1 MSFATHLEC
10 SRCGTRA
17 AIESTPGLCSCGGP
31 FLVRYDLATLR
42 GKDLR
47 HEFSS
52 RPAGLWRYRELLPVR
67 DDASLVT
74 LGEGGTPL
82 LASTRLVEKLGAPS
96 LYLKDES
103 LNPTGTFKARGFSV
117 AVSMAVELGLKRLAL
132 ATAGNA
138 GGALAAYT
146 ARCGLQASVI
156 MPENSPRAN
165 LLECR
170 FYGAELELIPGT
182 IRECGLRL
190 KEKIGSGEW
199 FDVSTFREPYRVE
212 GKKTMAYEFFEQLGG
227 RLPEAVIYPAGGGTG
242 LVAMWKAFEEMEA
255 LGWIGPGRPKMVA
268 VQASGCAPLVRAF
281 DQGAEQAEPW
291 ANPSTEASGLCVP
304 RSLADFLI
312 LRLLRESKGKAV
324 AVEEAEIQQAVREIA
339 ATEGLLIA
347 PEAAAAYAG
356 YKRLLEEK
364 FLERNESV
372 VVFLTGSGYKY
383 LDQFG
388 SWSVE

>member
-10 SRCGTRA
+10 SRCSTRA
-17 AIESTPGLCSCGGP
+17 EIESTPGLCSCGGP
-31 FLVRYDLATLR
+31 FLVRYDLETLR

-47 HEFSS
+47 REFAS
-52 RPAGLWRYRELLPVR
+52 RPAGVWRYRELLPPR
-67 DDASLVT
+67 DDSSIVT

-82 LASTRLVEKLGAPS
+82 LASTRLGEKLGVS
-96 LYLKDES
+96 HLYLKDES

-146 ARCGLQASVI
+146 ARCGLAASVI
-156 MPENSPRAN
+156 MPENSPGAN

-182 IRECGLRL
+182 IRECGQRL
-190 KEKIGSGEW
+190 AEKTRAGDW
-199 FDVSTFREPYRVE
+199 FDLSTFREPYRVE

-255 LGWIGPGRPKMVA
+255 LGWIGPERPKMVA

-281 DQGAEQAEPW
+281 DQGAEQSEPW
-291 ANPSTEASGLCVP
+291 ENPSTEASGLCVP

-312 LRLLRESKGKAV
+312 LRLLRESQGTAV

-339 ATEGLLIA
+339 ATEGLLVA

-356 YKRLLEEK
+356 YKRLLKEK
-364 FLERNESV
+364 FLGRAECV